1 MDPDVVHKVI
11 AEDLERKG
19 YYKGGIPKRHKN
31 AYVMVEGRKTER
43 HPFDLGN
50 TVICVGTYFA
60 VD

>member
-1 MDPDVVHKVI
+1 MDADVVHKVI

-19 YYKGGIPKRHKN
+19 YYKDGIPKKYKN
-31 AYVMVEGRKTER
+31 VYVMVEGRKIEY

-50 TVICVGTYFA
+50 NVICVGTYFA